1 MFRKILFISLLIAPG
16 LVLANELSQEELEDL
31 LAVKIRF
38 ARHMALNP
46 SIVRAVEAQNSQQ
59 LALAEIK
66 RRDDEWKNV
75 GDEPTALIRE
85 ITGNKVARYFERR
98 VENNVAI
105 DEVFLTDN
113 QGANVAAFPPTSDYW
128 QGDEEKWTASYNN
141 GNGVVFIGPLEFDD
155 STQKTQVQISAQISA
170 PILSQNQTVGVL
182 VLGVSVDYLT
192 QQQ

>member
-1 MFRKILFISLLIAPG
+1 MFRKILLILLLGAPG
-16 LVLANELSQEELEDL
+16 LVLANDLTQEELESL
-31 LAVKIRF
+31 LSVKIRF
-38 ARHMALNP
+38 AQHMALNP
-46 SIVRAVEAQNSQQ
+46 SVVRAVESQNGQQ

-66 RRDDEWKNV
+66 RRDDEWKNA
-75 GDEPTALIRE
+75 GDEPTALIRN
-85 ITGNKVARYFERR
+85 ITGNKVAQYFQRR
-98 VENNVAI
+98 VENNAAI

-155 STQKTQVQISAQISA
+155 STQKTQVQISA
-170 PILSQNQTVGVL
+170 PILSQDRTVGVL
-182 VLGVSVDYLT
+182 VLGVSVDYLE